1 MTVSMFCPNCGA
13 KIGEGDNYY
22 GCGNKL
28 EFGELRD
35 THKYSE
41 EQVKFDESINVR
53 INCAIQGMDRHFRP
67 NGSYDAIDLGDIT
80 LDEALDAVR
89 RLPDEDDFPPRLL
102 RELKEGYDVCP
113 AAVILSYGEYTLN
126 IYSESEKGHLGV
138 VVDGLP
144 ELAGWDFRQK
154 DPVTLEVP
162 TVKREEAEEIVKD
175 FYRKVGQ
182 MKALGLV
189 LSPLEFSVL
198 LAVKHGISNSEV
210 IAKLTGKTVYEVR
223 SAISS
228 LASNDLIKVRR
239 KGLLRKKRYY
249 EITPK
254 GEIVLLGDKEKLGK
268 VIKDGEKDLA
278 DRLAIPLFMMYA
290 LHDLPDGVSASDIVD
305 SVGEPPERID
315 AIHDSDIAYDDGGDI
330 GGDTGGDHDGDWGD
344 GDADGRW

>member
-13 KIGEGDNYY
+13 KVSEGDNYCY
-22 GCGNKL
+22 KCGNKL

-35 THKYSE
+35 TQKYSE
-41 EQVKFDESINVR
+41 ERVKFDESINVR

-80 LDEALDAVR
+80 FDEALDAVR
-89 RLPDEDDFPPRLL
+89 RLPDKDDFPPRLL
-102 RELKEGYDVCP
+102 KELKEGHDVCP
-113 AAVILSYGEYTLN
+113 AAVILSYDEYTLN
-126 IYSESEKGHLGV
+126 ISSEGEKGHLDV

-154 DPVTLEVP
+154 DPVTLEVH
-162 TVKREEAEEIVKD
+162 TVKRKEAEEIVKD

-182 MKALGLV
+182 MKALGLA

-198 LAVKHGISNSEV
+198 MAVKHGISNSEV

-228 LASNDLIKVRR
+228 LASDDLIKVRK
-239 KGLLRKKRYY
+239 KGLIRKKRYY

-254 GEIVLLGDKEKLGK
+254 GETILLGDKEKLGK
-268 VIKDGEKDLA
+268 VIKDREEDLA
-278 DRLAIPLFMMYA
+278 DILAISLFMMYA
-290 LHDLPDGVSASDIVD
+290 LHDLPDGVSASDIVYL
-305 SVGEPPERID
+305 VGEPHGRID
-315 AIHDSDIAYDDGGDI
+315 AIQDSDISYDE
-330 GGDTGGDHDGDWGD
+330 W
-344 GDADGRW
+344 